1 MLVIWSSLHG
11 PRQLSSPNVDSF
23 RLNKIFCAYKVQ
35 SLKSVLFRY
44 MNNPRV
50 WIHLRTVFNFSI
62 PRVGRPP
69 VVSPSESHSAETYFS
84 GSTNISNVSS
94 TMVLK
99 ELKFRNF
106 QNEYSAGRQRGWDSA
121 SYDHSSNDTSDGN
134 SLVFIY

>member
-1 MLVIWSSLHG
+1 M
-11 PRQLSSPNVDSF
+11 
-23 RLNKIFCAYKVQ
+23 
-35 SLKSVLFRY
+35 
-44 MNNPRV
+44 
-50 WIHLRTVFNFSI
+50 
-62 PRVGRPP
+62 
-69 VVSPSESHSAETYFS
+69 VSPSESHSAETYFS
-84 GSTNISNVSS
+84 GSINISNVSS